1 MSILDALRVQKAE
14 QKSVRDLAM
23 LPQQLIIQLAQRG
36 DIPAEVAPVVI
47 NEKARIAEE
56 KERMMAMAQSQG
68 MPSTVLEKA
77 MATNARAEN
86 PQGIAQMAPQMAPQG
101 APQAPQ
107 GGIPGVVNTPET
119 QAAGVTGL
127 PTGQMFAPQN
137 FAGGGIVAFA
147 GEGRSDVDLGE
158 IITQQQRQDP
168 SFAGMFAPADSEDK
182 ATFRRR
188 YTSLA
193 DALKDVRESTG
204 EFRTESPEEL
214 AYMEYQKGQ
223 KPRSEAEMRQQG
235 WMRALEAGLGIMG
248 GTSPYGLTNIGKGS
262 EAALRGYGE
271 DVKEQRRR
279 EAGALQTAATLARQK
294 RLEGIED
301 VKEARRLLEKDIEA
315 EYRERALNRTTD
327 YQRRYENYLPKVM
340 KDLGIDDPTDP
351 NVKAETARRVDLSIG
366 AAGGKLEQRRE
377 EETGDRASSALT
389 NTRNELKA
397 DNQYRILSAKA
408 LGGKTREEKAERQRE
423 ADAYALKLLNKNRAA
438 VQLPPLTS
446 LPEGTAPSIAPSAPA
461 RPEGAAKGGPPDLS
475 KVSGI
480 PSGSK
485 VGKQTTLGW
494 EVFNSEGK
502 LIGHIKE

>member
-182 ATFRRR
+182 TAFRRR

-315 EYRERALNRTTD
+315 EYRERALTKDTD
-327 YQRRYENYLPKVM
+327 LRDSTKLFFNEMVAK
-340 KDLGIDDPTDP
+340 GADP
-351 NVKAETARRVDLSIG
+351 NDPRTMAEARRKAYEYTGL
-366 AAGGKLEQRRE
+366 AAQRVGTQQFGIESQNRREASNYVESRLGKQANPEALKMRRLEQEDKKNGTDTASAYRDSLFSEAYGRISRG
-377 EETGDRASSALT
+377 ET
-389 NTRNELKA
+389 
-397 DNQYRILSAKA
+397 LSGP
-408 LGGKTREEKAERQRE
+408 LGGGAKPEAKT
-423 ADAYALKLLNKNRAA
+423 
-438 VQLPPLTS
+438 
-446 LPEGTAPSIAPSAPA
+446 
-461 RPEGAAKGGPPDLS
+461 EGAAKTQGGKPDLS

-480 PSGSK
+480 PRGSK
-485 VGKQTTLGW
+485 VGKQTSQGW
-494 EVFNSEGK
+494 EVFNSEGT

>member
-14 QKSVRDLAM
+14 QKSVRDLDM
-23 LPQQLIIQLAQRG
+23 LPQQLIIQPAQRG

-182 ATFRRR
+182 AAFRRR

-315 EYRERALNRTTD
+315 EYRERALTKDTD
-327 YQRRYENYLPKVM
+327 LRDSTKLFFNEMVAK
-340 KDLGIDDPTDP
+340 GEDP
-351 NVKAETARRVDLSIG
+351 NDPRTMAEARRKAYEYTGL
-366 AAGGKLEQRRE
+366 AARRIEQRRE
-377 EETGDRASSALT
+377 DEIGDRASSALT
-389 NTRNELKA
+389 NTRNELKS

-408 LGGKTREEKAERQRE
+408 LGGKTAEEKAERQRE
-423 ADAYALKLLNKNRAA
+423 AEAYALKLLNKNRAA

-446 LPEGTAPSIAPSAPA
+446 LPEGTTPAIAPSAPA